1 MTETRMFDAIA
12 HIDEDIVDYCVI
24 STRNYLAKN
33 SERKS
38 RARRTLFVSVAACLG
53 IACAVIIVPFAF
65 NKPSSVT
72 PHPDPI
78 VGNAL
83 MPNQIPLEWYDT
95 AGCIEAF
102 AFRQDGSK
110 YRLELKD
117 RTAIAEL
124 SVIFENYNWTF
135 NVSKPSIEG
144 FRSDGDVILRCEDM
158 QLSLWYGM
166 DYVRYKNGDEE
177 KWFLSSSP
185 EGQQY
190 ENIAEALEIVLRS
203 YCND

>member
-12 HIDEDIVDYCVI
+12 HIDEDIVDYCLI

-33 SERKS
+33 NERMI
-38 RARRTLFVSVAACLG
+38 RARRRLVISIAACLG

-65 NKPSSVT
+65 NQPTPKPR
-72 PHPDPI
+72 PI
-78 VGNAL
+78 AGNAIT
-83 MPNQIPLEWYDT
+83 PYQIPLEWYDA
-95 AGCIEAF
+95 AGYIEAL
-102 AFRQDGSK
+102 AYLEDGSICQI
-110 YRLELKD
+110 ELKD
-117 RTAIAEL
+117 RSAVEEFA
-124 SVIFENYNWTF
+124 VIFENYNWTF
-135 NVSKPSIEG
+135 NVSKPSMDG
-144 FRSDGDVILRCEDM
+144 CRSEGDVILRCENIQM
-158 QLSLWYGM
+158 SLWYGM

-190 ENIAEALEIVLRS
+190 ENIAEALETMLGS